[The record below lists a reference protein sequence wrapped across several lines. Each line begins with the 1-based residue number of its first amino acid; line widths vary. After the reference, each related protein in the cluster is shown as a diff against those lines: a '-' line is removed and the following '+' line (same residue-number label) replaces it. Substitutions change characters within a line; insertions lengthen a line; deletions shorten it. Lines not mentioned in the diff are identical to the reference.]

1 MKKLLII
8 CAVATFTAS
17 AWAASETIAS
27 TNLNSVLVVGS
38 GDSFEVTGNMSLAT
52 TAGATGKVENYGTMT
67 VKEIDLGKYS
77 AQKGALAQFDNY
89 GTLTIGTHLRMGVLG
104 TPSVFYNH
112 EGGTV
117 TKGGTGDYTFYLGA
131 NTPYSVSTLISEGD
145 FTFSGSPLRMAAR
158 DRTTNHVVL
167 AKSGT
172 FTANGYMRVGEQ
184 GYSYNTLTMKDN
196 SLLTGSGGFAA
207 PYAASGAEK
216 AQAYVTLSN
225 NAAIVKSSGDFIIGG
240 QKNGIGVMTLN
251 DSSRVERTGALD
263 IGRAVGAIGH
273 VELHDTSYLRAAGY
287 LNVGAAVSDANGE
300 LELTDSAQITNNV
313 LIVGSLTA
321 SRGTAIFGGE
331 SHIENLSTAYIGHGN
346 DNYYGST
353 GTVTF
358 ADSATGMFKW
368 YINLGSGKESKG
380 ALTIKDNASVYV
392 TSNACLGVN
401 TGSEGVVTV
410 SDNASFTVATN
421 LLVAS
426 VWKSRGELSIKGNA
440 TVSAL
445 NDMTVGNGNSST
457 GLVTLAD
464 NSRLV
469 VYPKLEIA
477 AKDAGGVGTVRVA
490 GGVLQS
496 ISNHIGTA
504 SNGKGV
510 LEVASGGMFT
520 NVLFM
525 QVGSSS
531 SGASGLLKMSGGTV
545 LFDPAYHKDHAPLYL
560 NPPLSRCSG
569 EVRGWGKIA
578 FENPRT
584 MVSEAEKPG
593 GLIHY
598 GQVIADGEGQMRD
611 LDCGRFGVIP
621 YQTTNP
627 NTHGTNGWFAVN
639 KGRLKLPRSLPRKT
653 ASYNCVGDYWAL
665 DTSRQYRLANTFTY
679 TLAGATL
686 NNYMFA
692 ELYATDRDDIPAGL
706 DSIGADKVLS
716 VWRIGHFSDGPE
728 IDEPEHPAEFT
739 SATLRFRYATD
750 GIAGLNYMRVYRHD
764 GTASGEWQ
772 CVGRADVSATNPLI
786 SAKISAPS
794 TGNWNMGW
802 FAITGRINPMGM
814 TVIIK

>member
-1 MKKLLII
+1 MMTCAAATLLSMPMQ
-8 CAVATFTAS
+8 TT
-17 AWAASETIAS
+17 AASGTIAD
-27 TNLNSVLVVGS
+27 TNVNDVLIVES
-38 GDSFEVTGNMSLAT
+38 GNSFEVTGNMSIAT
-52 TAGATGKVENYGTMT
+52 TAGATGKVENHGTMT
-67 VKEIDLGKYS
+67 VTQLDLGKYS
-77 AQKGALAQFDNY
+77 ASKGALAQFDNY

-104 TPSVFYNH
+104 TPSIFYNH

-117 TKGGTGDYTFYLGA
+117 TKGGSGDYTFYLGA
-131 NTPYSVSTLISEGD
+131 NTQYSVSTLISEGD
-145 FTFSGSPLRMAAR
+145 FTFAGSPLRMAAR

-167 AKSGT
+167 AKSGK

-207 PYAASGAEK
+207 PYAASGAER

-225 NAAIVKSSGDFIIGG
+225 NAAIVKSSGEFIIGG

-251 DSSRVERTGALD
+251 DSSRVERTGVLD
-263 IGRAVGAIGH
+263 IGRADGATGR
-273 VELHDTSYLRAAGY
+273 VELHDTSYLRVTSY
-287 LNVGAAVSDANGE
+287 LNVGAAVAGTTGE
-300 LELTDSAQITNNV
+300 LIADDSAHVTNNV
-313 LIVGSLTA
+313 LIVGCMKGSM
-321 SRGTAIFGGE
+321 GTAVFGGN
-331 SHIENLSTAYIGHGN
+331 SHIENLSTAYIAHGN
-346 DNYYGST
+346 DSSYGST
-353 GTVTF
+353 GAVTF
-358 ADSATGMFKW
+358 KDSATGLFKW
-368 YINLGSGKESKG
+368 YLNMGSGRESKG
-380 ALTIKDNASVYV
+380 ELTVKDNASVYV
-392 TSNACLGVN
+392 SSNLWIGVN
-401 TGSEGVVTV
+401 QSSTGIVNVAG
-410 SDNASFTVATN
+410 NASLTVATN
-421 LLVAS
+421 LVVGEA
-426 VWKSRGELSIKGNA
+426 WKSTGELNIGGNA
-440 TVSAL
+440 AVSAL
-445 NDMTVGNGNSST
+445 RNMTLGVGHTSVAH
-457 GLVTLAD
+457 VTLAD
-464 NSRLV
+464 NAKLDVWPMLKIATNTYSYGHVLV
-469 VYPKLEIA
+469 SGGTLHSVSNYIA
-477 AKDAGGVGTVRVA
+477 AYANNT
-490 GGVLQS
+490 
-496 ISNHIGTA
+496 
-504 SNGKGV
+504 GV
-510 LEVASGGMFT
+510 LEVSTGGLVS
-520 NVLFM
+520 NVWFM

-531 SGASGLLKMSGGTV
+531 TGASGLLKLSGGTM
-545 LFDPAYHKDHAPLYL
+545 LFDPTYHKDHAPLYL
-560 NPPLSRCSG
+560 NPPLSRSSG
-569 EVRGWGKIA
+569 AVRGWGKVA

-772 CVGRADVSATNPLI
+772 CVGRADASATNPLI